1 MFPRCRRSAVLQ
13 FCIFSD
19 IKERAV
25 AYQFIIAEQIGGVM
39 KITLNRPDVLNSFTL
54 AMSKELREVLEAAR
68 ADKAVRAILLTGAG
82 RGFCAGQDLSDVP
95 QPVDGKLDLGATVR
109 QTYNPLI
116 DLIRKI
122 EKPVVCAVN
131 GVAAGAGANLAIA
144 CDIVIASESAS
155 FIQSFSKIG
164 LVPDSGGTFFLPR
177 AIGWPM
183 ATALMMLGDKITA
196 KQALDMGM
204 IYKIVPGSALD
215 AEAMNLAEHLAAMPT
230 KGLGLTKRAL
240 NASKANNL
248 DQQLEFEEKMQAEAG
263 HTWDF
268 EEGVA
273 AFREKRKPEFRGE

>member
-1 MFPRCRRSAVLQ
+1 M
-13 FCIFSD
+13 
-19 IKERAV
+19 
-25 AYQFIIAEQIGGVM
+25 AYQFIIAEQVGGVM

-54 AMSKELREVLEAAR
+54 AMSKELREALETAR
-68 ADKAVRAILLTGAG
+68 ADKSVRAILLTGAG

-95 QPVDGKLDLGATVR
+95 QPVEGKLDLGATVR

-116 DLIRKI
+116 DLIRKT
-122 EKPVVCAVN
+122 EKPIVCAVN

-144 CDIVIASESAS
+144 CDIVIASEGAS

-177 AIGWPM
+177 SIGWPM

-196 KQALDMGM
+196 KHAAEMGM
-204 IYKIVPGSALD
+204 IYKVVPASTL
-215 AEAMNLAEHLAAMPT
+215 ESESLNLAEHLAAMPT

-248 DQQLEFEEKMQAEAG
+248 EQQLEFEEQMQAEAG
-263 HTWDF
+263 RTSDF

-273 AFREKRKPEFRGE
+273 AFREKRKPVFRGE